1 MKEPSMKR
9 VKHTHESN
17 KTVKRLATVLLTLSC
32 ILIGVSI
39 GTAHPQQQQQRNFV
53 TKNNV
58 HPLITSGDAQFVRH
72 LDASTKLDLAIV
84 LPLRDQAG
92 LTALLQA
99 LYDPT
104 NSQYRQYLSVEE
116 FTDRFGPTIEDY
128 NAAVVYMQQ
137 SGLTVTATHPNR
149 VVLDVNGDVPHIE
162 KAFNVT
168 VNLYKNLKDGS
179 TFFATDTLPSTP
191 NLQLWY
197 VDGLKT
203 KKLIRH
209 LRFADQG
216 VQRFTTGSGPG
227 GAFLG
232 SDMRAA
238 YYGGTALTGAG
249 QSIGLYGL
257 NFNMS
262 DVQAYFNAVGQA
274 FNPNVVQTISINGFN
289 TSCGSGCDDGEPVID
304 IVQALSMAP
313 GVNSVIE
320 YEASNDVD
328 TFTRMA
334 TDNIAKQ
341 LSASIGFEPADP
353 SSDEPIFKEFA
364 AQGQNLFAS
373 SDDSGAYS
381 SSTIS
386 FYPADDPFI
395 VSTGGTDL
403 VTNGAGGSWQS
414 ESGWVGSGG
423 GVSSNGLAIPSY
435 QQLAGVINASN
446 HGSTTL
452 RNAPDLAM
460 EANTDNFFCANGS
473 CQGGVGGTSLSAPR
487 WAGFLALVN
496 QQAA

>member
-1 MKEPSMKR
+1 MKPHRRPMAAKVKR
-9 VKHTHESN
+9 AMLSSL
-17 KTVKRLATVLLTLSC
+17 KTVAIAAAVALL
-32 ILIGVSI
+32 IFVSNRALRAQNL
-39 GTAHPQQQQQRNFV
+39 GGLPTRHSREAV
-53 TKNNV
+53 
-58 HPLITSGDAQFVRH
+58 TSGQARFLNRLPAIQH
-72 LDASTKLDLAIV
+72 LGLAIM
-84 LPLRDQAG
+84 LPLNNEAELDN
-92 LTALLQA
+92 LLQQI
-99 LYDPT
+99 YDP
-104 NSQYRQYLSVEE
+104 SSPKYRHYLSVEE
-116 FTDRFGPTIEDY
+116 FTARFGPTQSDY
-128 NAAVVYMQQ
+128 DNVVSYMEAH
-137 SGLTVTATHPNR
+137 GLKVTTVHANR
-149 VVLDVNGDVPHIE
+149 MVLDVEGPVSAVE
-162 KAFNVT
+162 KTFNVQMG
-168 VNLYKNLKDGS
+168 LYQHTKENR
-179 TFFATDTLPSTP
+179 TFYAADREPSVSS
-191 NLQLWY
+191 LRLWH
-197 VDGLKT
+197 VAGLDNFSMPKT
-203 KKLIRH
+203 H
-209 LRFADQG
+209 LRFAETG
-216 VQRFTTGSGPG
+216 SLHTFTTGSGPG
-227 GAFLG
+227 GTFLG
-232 SDMRAA
+232 SDIRKA
-238 YYGGTALTGAG
+238 YYGGTALTGTG
-249 QSIGLYGL
+249 QTIGLYGL

-262 DVQAYFNAVGQA
+262 DVQSYFNNVGQS
-274 FNPNVVQTISINGFN
+274 FNSSVVQTISINGYD

-304 IVQALSMAP
+304 IIEAYSMAP
-313 GVNSVIE
+313 GVSSIIE

-328 TFTRMA
+328 TFNRMA

-341 LSASIGFEPADP
+341 LSASVGWLPADP